1 MHIGA
6 RRVFRLALTMA
17 LSLAVAY
24 GLSLPLPFMA
34 PLFAA
39 MIVAAPAPPIN
50 LKGLVGLVVV
60 ISITTGIG
68 LLLIPML
75 RYYPV
80 TALLIVAVGLY
91 ASNYL
96 TVNMGKGLVG
106 AFLTIG
112 FTMISA
118 AGTIDYAIATTVIK
132 ALVAGVVVAIICQ
145 WVVYPW
151 FAEDDVAPKKPP
163 QVGASQS
170 NWVALRATLVVLPA
184 YFLLLTN
191 PGMYMPILMKSVS
204 LGQQVSLV
212 NARHAGRELLG
223 STFMGGS
230 LAILFWTLLG
240 TLTNLWM
247 FTWLML
253 LFGIYYAA
261 KLYQVLPSRYPA
273 TFWQNAFVTM
283 LILLGPAVE
292 DSATGKDVYAAFA
305 VRMALFVAVTL
316 YALLALRALE
326 YWRERRQEKAV
337 ELLNPELP

>member
-1 MHIGA
+1 MQIGA

-34 PLFAA
+34 PLFATIIA
-39 MIVAAPAPPIN
+39 AAPTPPMK
-50 LKGLVGLVVV
+50 LKGLVGLVVLITV
-60 ISITTGIG
+60 TTGIG

-96 TVNMGKGLVG
+96 TINMGKGLVG

-118 AGTIDYAIATTVIK
+118 AGTIDYALATTVIK
-132 ALVAGVVVAIICQ
+132 ALVAGVVVAIACQ

-151 FAEDDVAPKKPP
+151 FAEDEVAPKKPP

-184 YFLLLTN
+184 YLLLLTN

-212 NARHAGRELLG
+212 SARHAGRELLG
-223 STFMGGS
+223 STFMGGC
-230 LAILFWTLLG
+230 LAILFWALLG
-240 TLTNLWM
+240 MLTSLWM
-247 FTWLML
+247 FAWLML

-273 TFWQNAFVTM
+273 SFWQNAFVTM

-292 DSATGKDVYAAFA
+292 DSANGKDVYAAFA

-326 YWRERRQEKAV
+326 HWRARRQEGDV